1 MARVWTVFRAAIRWI
16 CLLSVL
22 VLALLVITRVWVL
35 NSEPYAVAER
45 FLLSNLC
52 LRREVGAV
60 RGVKLAYF
68 GPYEMSNGAIKGE
81 ATFTVSVRGER
92 SDAIVMLTLVKDLGE
107 WSVSRAMIKDERS
120 ADSSD
125 ELTKCHES

>member
-1 MARVWTVFRAAIRWI
+1 
-16 CLLSVL
+16 
-22 VLALLVITRVWVL
+22 
-35 NSEPYAVAER
+35 
-45 FLLSNLC
+45 
-52 LRREVGAV
+52 
-60 RGVKLAYF
+60 
-68 GPYEMSNGAIKGE
+68 MSNGAIKGE